1 MPLPELDGQDGVFER
16 RVFEFRVLVAYKA
29 VLAGLEAAEIRFPW
43 NRGDALR
50 SHDEQDAAA
59 AIVSLDLYHE
69 QHYDRDMTDLI
80 MAEVR
85 LRLAARGD
93 VVRAARPSRPIPRPP
108 CVADPTVLRVHE
120 LQAGDRAADVPEN
133 AGRLPPTRPR
143 A

>member
-16 RVFEFRVLVAYKA
+16 RVFEFRVLVAYQA

-69 QHYDRDMTDLI
+69 QHYDR
-80 MAEVR
+80 
-85 LRLAARGD
+85 RLAARGD